1 MRTTASRYF
10 FKGLSFCSKVRPS
23 NRINSLQMAYGP
35 PPKFFIGLFYHILGY
50 KGQQNYGKMIMKHIL
65 ERTEGKWHNYIINMG
80 P

>member
-1 MRTTASRYF
+1 MRTTASVTSLARAF
-10 FKGLSFCSKVRPS
+10 FCSKVRPS
-23 NRINSLQMAYGP
+23 NRSIRTNGIWP

-50 KGQQNYGKMIMKHIL
+50 KGQQNYGKIIMKHIL